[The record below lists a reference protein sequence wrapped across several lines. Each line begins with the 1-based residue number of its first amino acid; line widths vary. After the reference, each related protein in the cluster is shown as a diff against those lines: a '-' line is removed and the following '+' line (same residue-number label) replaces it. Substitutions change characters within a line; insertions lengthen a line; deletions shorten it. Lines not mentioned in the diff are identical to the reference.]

1 MSSTES
7 SAQNLQRLADSGPLK
22 AEPAAAKEVA
32 SLLANAA
39 QSLAD
44 AQRSELSDQSRFL
57 LAYTAGHALALA
69 ALRARDY
76 RPAQGPGHR
85 AIVFQALPHTAGA
98 AAELWVPLD
107 KAHKKRNDLEY
118 SAAITFS
125 TADADEL
132 TRSVAALE
140 RLVRDTIARERPDL
154 MQT

>member
-1 MSSTES
+1 MSSKEP
-7 SAQNLQRLADSGPLK
+7 SAQNLQRLADSGLLK
-22 AEPAAAKEVA
+22 AEPAAATEIA
-32 SLLANAA
+32 GLLASAA

-44 AQRSELSDQSRFL
+44 ARRSGLSDQSRFL
-57 LAYTAGHALALA
+57 LAYTGSHALALA

-85 AIVFQALPHTAGA
+85 AIVFQTLPHTAHA
-98 AAELWVPLD
+98 APELWVPLD

-132 TRSVAALE
+132 VKSVAALE
-140 RLVRDTIARERPDL
+140 RLVREAIARERPDL
-154 MQT
+154 MS